1 MPMRRREG
9 EAVRPRSFEY
19 LRPSS
24 VKEAIGFLK
33 DYGEEARVL
42 AGGQSLIPIMKLRL
56 ASPHV
61 LIDIG
66 RIPGLSFIREEGDV
80 LRIGAMTR
88 HRDLEQTS
96 LVRNR
101 YPLLADAAHSL
112 GDPQVRNLGTIGG
125 SVAHADP
132 ASDWGAALLAFD
144 TKLVVTGPKGNRTL
158 SIDDFFR
165 EPFVTALEPTEV
177 LTEIR
182 IPKTVAGSG
191 GAYLKLKR
199 KTGDF
204 ATVAVAAQVELDGR
218 GAIAKARIGLAA
230 MGPTPL
236 RARRAE
242 EHLTGRMPNPATL
255 AEGARLAAE
264 GARPTRDLRG
274 GVEHK
279 RAMVEVYTRRALEK
293 AVERARR

>member
-96 LVRNR
+96 LVRHR

-112 GDPQVRNLGTIGG
+112 GDPQVRKLGTIGG
-125 SVAHADP
+125 SVAQPTRPP
-132 ASDWGAALLAFD
+132 AGGAAWM
-144 TKLVVTGPKGNRTL
+144 R
-158 SIDDFFR
+158 
-165 EPFVTALEPTEV
+165 
-177 LTEIR
+177 
-182 IPKTVAGSG
+182 
-191 GAYLKLKR
+191 
-199 KTGDF
+199 F
-204 ATVAVAAQVELDGR
+204 AR
-218 GAIAKARIGLAA
+218 
-230 MGPTPL
+230 
-236 RARRAE
+236 
-242 EHLTGRMPNPATL
+242 
-255 AEGARLAAE
+255 
-264 GARPTRDLRG
+264 
-274 GVEHK
+274 
-279 RAMVEVYTRRALEK
+279 
-293 AVERARR
+293 

>member
-1 MPMRRREG
+1 MRRREG

-24 VKEAIGFLK
+24 VKEAIGFLE

-144 TKLVVTGPKGNRTL
+144 TKLVVTGPKGSRTL

-177 LTEIR
+177 LTEIQ
-182 IPKTVAGSG
+182 IPKTVAHSG

-264 GARPTRDLRG
+264 GVRPTRDLRG

>member
-1 MPMRRREG
+1 M
-9 EAVRPRSFEY
+9 RPRSFEY

-101 YPLLADAAHSL
+101 YTLLADAAHSL

-144 TKLVVTGPKGNRTL
+144 TKLVVTGPKGSRTL
-158 SIDDFFR
+158 SIVDFFR

-182 IPKTVAGSG
+182 IPKTAAGSG

-242 EHLTGRMPNPATL
+242 EHLIGRMPSLATL
-255 AEGARLAAE
+255 AEGAKLAAE